1 MACNPR
7 QIGPIIQSL
16 QTSLKGTADA
26 QTLAQAIVNTIH
38 EPLIVLDA
46 ELRVLAASRAFYEIF
61 KVDHAQTHGCLLYDL
76 GDGQWNI
83 PALRVLLETIIPEH
97 TAMDGFEVD
106 HDFPGVGRRIMLLN
120 ARKVLYETIPNVTIL
135 LAFTDITARR
145 AIELEK
151 EELLGRTEELLRQ
164 KQVLLQEMEHRVA
177 NSLQIIASILLLKAR
192 AVTSEETRHH
202 LKDAHQRVMSVAAVQ
217 SHLHATGGI
226 DQIEVGSYLST
237 LCRSLAASMIGEDR
251 ATRLKVVAD
260 AGLIG
265 SDKAVSLGLIVTEL
279 VINAIKYA
287 FPTDRVDAQ
296 VLVTYA
302 SKGAD
307 WSLTVADNGVG
318 KTAGAGATQGG
329 LGTALVQAL
338 VKQLDARIEEVNAAS
353 GMSVTITRSPSKA
366 RIPEAA

>member
-1 MACNPR
+1 M
-7 QIGPIIQSL
+7 
-16 QTSLKGTADA
+16 
-26 QTLAQAIVNTIH
+26 NTIH
-38 EPLIVLDA
+38 EPLLVLDA
-46 ELRVLAASRAFYEIF
+46 TLRVLAASRAFYEIF
-61 KVDHAQTHGCLLYDL
+61 KVDPTETQDCMLYDL
-76 GDGQWNI
+76 GNGQWNI
-83 PALRVLLETIIPEH
+83 PALRVLLETIISQQ

-120 ARKVLYETIPNVTIL
+120 ARKVLYETIPNITIL

-177 NSLQIIASILLLKAR
+177 NSLQIIASILLMKAR
-192 AVTSEETRHH
+192 AVSSEETRGH
-202 LKDAHQRVMSVAAVQ
+202 LRDAHQRVMSVAAVQ
-217 SHLHATGGI
+217 SHLHASGGI
-226 DQIEVGSYLST
+226 DQIEVGGYLST

-251 ATRLKVVAD
+251 ATRIEVVAD

-287 FPTDRVDAQ
+287 FPTDRADALVQ
-296 VLVTYA
+296 VTYA
-302 SKGAD
+302 SQGAD

-318 KTAGAGATQGG
+318 KTVGAATTQGG

-338 VKQLDARIEEVNAAS
+338 VKQLDARIEEAS
-353 GMSVTITRSPSKA
+353 AQTGVSVAITRSPVTS
-366 RIPEAA
+366 RVPEAA